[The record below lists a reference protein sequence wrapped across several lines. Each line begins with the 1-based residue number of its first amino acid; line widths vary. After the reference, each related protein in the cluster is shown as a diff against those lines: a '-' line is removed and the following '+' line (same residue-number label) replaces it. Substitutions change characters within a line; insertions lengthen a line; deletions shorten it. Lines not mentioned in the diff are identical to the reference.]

1 MTGRMRTTR
10 AALLVL
16 LLGPVIALAVLAVLH
31 HTLLSSPPERSAVP
45 PQGDIMEDAVAAQST
60 IELAPPAPAQVARPA
75 RIEVPAIDVDADV
88 VPVGLRDDGAMEV
101 PQQGLA
107 GWYRPGPRPGAP
119 GPAVIVAHV
128 DSGSGPDVFVQLHR
142 LRAGDGIAVT
152 DARGTPHRFVV
163 TGIEQ
168 VSKDALPIERIWS
181 DDAGATLRLI
191 TCGGQFDRDS
201 GHYRDNIIVYADAVA
216 EDRLR

>member
-1 MTGRMRTTR
+1 MTGRTRTTR

-16 LLGPVIALAVLAVLH
+16 LLGPVIALAVLTVVH
-31 HTLLSSPPERSAVP
+31 HTLLSPPPEHSAAFSPV
-45 PQGDIMEDAVAAQST
+45 DVMEDAVAAQST
-60 IELAPPAPAQVARPA
+60 IGLAPPAPAQVARPA

-101 PQQGLA
+101 PRQGLA
-107 GWYRPGPRPGAP
+107 GWYRPGPRPGDS

-128 DSGSGPDVFVQLHR
+128 DSSSGPDVFVQLHR

-152 DARGTPHRFVV
+152 DARGTPHRFAV

-168 VSKDALPIERIWS
+168 APKDALPVERIWS
-181 DDAGATLRLI
+181 DGASATLRLI

-201 GHYRDNIIVYADAVA
+201 GHYRDNIIVYADAVVD
-216 EDRLR
+216 DRHR